1 MAAFKDGI
9 APGASPKAVNEE
21 DNPFTH
27 YYAQLLHQGNMLAD
41 DVRTGTYQK
50 AMLDNREDFE
60 GKVVLDVGTGT
71 GILAFFACQ
80 AGAKKVYAVDASDSA
95 DVARTISE
103 ANGYG
108 DRVEVIK
115 GKIEEIELP
124 EKVDIIISEPIGF
137 LLVHERML
145 ESYAAARERFLKP
158 GGVMFPTTGSIFLAP
173 ITDAA
178 LYQEQEEKIV
188 FWNQTDF
195 YGIDMT
201 CVLPRANIEYFS
213 QPVVG
218 YFDPSTIVSSGR
230 TKHTVDFR
238 AVLPEELHE
247 FTVEFAF
254 RVDKTSIMHGLG
266 GWFDI
271 DFQGSDP
278 EKKVVLSTAPDKPGT
293 HWYQCRLLY
302 HEPLAVNK
310 GQTVRGS
317 LHFKVNEK
325 YSYCIKMTASID
337 GTNISTS
344 SDINLHDQIYH
355 YLYTP
360 QVEGAFTCA

>member
-1 MAAFKDGI
+1 MASFDG
-9 APGASPKAVNEE
+9 KE
-21 DNPFTH
+21 NPFSH

-41 DVRTGTYQK
+41 HVRTGTYQE
-50 AMLDNREDFE
+50 ACLDNAPDFE

-80 AGAKKVYAVDASDSA
+80 AGAKKVYAVDASDA
-95 DVARTISE
+95 AETARTISE
-103 ANGYG
+103 ANGYS

-145 ESYAAARERFLKP
+145 ESYAEARKRFLKP
-158 GGVMFPTTGSIFLAP
+158 GGIMFPSTGSIFLAP

-178 LYQEQEEKIV
+178 LYKEQEDKIV

-201 CVLPRANIEYFS
+201 CVIPQANKEYFT

-218 YFDPSTIVSSGR
+218 YFDPETIISSSR

-238 AVLPEELHE
+238 KVMPEELHN
-247 FTVEFAF
+247 FTISFAYK
-254 RVDKTSIMHGLG
+254 VDKTAIMHGLG
-266 GWFDI
+266 GWFEI
-271 DFQGSDP
+271 DFIGSDQS
-278 EKKVVLSTAPDKPGT
+278 KRVVLSTAPDKPGT
-293 HWYQCRLLY
+293 HWYQCRLLFN
-302 HEPLAVNK
+302 EPLAVNK
-310 GQTVRGS
+310 GQSVSGK
-317 LHFKVNEK
+317 LNFEVNDK
-325 YSYCIKMTASID
+325 YSYCIHMTASLD
-337 GTNISTS
+337 GTEISTS
-344 SDINLHDQIYH
+344 NTINLHDQIYH
-355 YLYTP
+355 YLYSG
-360 QVEGAFTCA
+360 VEAQGHLSS